1 VTNIGLGVTLML
13 NVNSSYS
20 NAPNTTPCIKL
31 VYPLPGATL
40 RKQMRIYWLENVILL
55 AIESSNTTLSHVK
68 IKTK

>member
-1 VTNIGLGVTLML
+1 ML

-31 VYPLPGATL
+31 VYPLPDATL

-55 AIESSNTTLSHVK
+55 AIESSKTSFYILVQFRK
-68 IKTK
+68 IKYFT